1 MTQAESAEITMM
13 LAAAYSS
20 WRPPVETLRL
30 YAAVLEPLPAEVAR
44 EATMRIIRSDREFAP
59 PCGAIWSEA
68 VKFVQETAGR
78 PPHCGRRCLV
88 RGTRP
93 HRTRRKLSK
102 CVLVSSGNR
111 GRRQSPWMV
120 GDMHQREHRSHQS
133 ALLSNF

>member
-68 VKFVQETAGR
+68 VKFIQETGGR
-78 PPHCGRRCLV
+78 PALRQKMPGPRYTTASNTSEAIEV
-88 RGTRP
+88 RPGLIRAIEAAV
-93 HRTRRKLSK
+93 K
-102 CVLVSSGNR
+102 
-111 GRRQSPWMV
+111 
-120 GDMHQREHRSHQS
+120 
-133 ALLSNF
+133 ALGWSEICT